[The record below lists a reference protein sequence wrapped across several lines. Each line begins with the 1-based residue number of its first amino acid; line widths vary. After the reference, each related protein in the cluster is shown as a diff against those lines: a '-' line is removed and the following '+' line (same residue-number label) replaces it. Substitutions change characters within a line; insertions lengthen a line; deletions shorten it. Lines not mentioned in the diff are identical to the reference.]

1 MCYSCIIFSAFFIM
15 IIIHNQSY
23 AILFLSEHSYQSIIN
38 LIIYMRRTC
47 YSIILSSLLT
57 HVLHA
62 EGIALSIINKAME
75 WTVKQS
81 MIWNSRIRNL
91 HKAIDWIEKQSL
103 GLRHE
108 AIAWIN
114 GQSIGSNRL
123 DSQAIDW
130 KAIAW
135 LVTKHLVGDQALGSS
150 SPSLKQAVTGRIT
163 KIPYSSILIRF

>member
-1 MCYSCIIFSAFFIM
+1 MYYLLSSLLRLSYII
-15 IIIHNQSY
+15 NRT
-23 AILFLSEHSYQSIIN
+23 LFCSYQSIIIRAYSVF
-38 LIIYMRRTC
+38 IIYMRRTC
-47 YSIILSSLLT
+47 YSSISESLLT
-57 HVLHA
+57 QVLHA
-62 EGIALSIINKAME
+62 EGIALSIINKAMK
-75 WTVKQS
+75 WTVKKS

-103 GLRHE
+103 GLRRE

-135 LVTKHLVGDQALGSS
+135 LVTKRLEARHLHWNRQWRAESIQTHIYHSYSFL
-150 SPSLKQAVTGRIT
+150 SL
-163 KIPYSSILIRF
+163 